1 MRCSH
6 LCALAA
12 TATLTFACGGSQPTA
27 QSPDEYGHEDESY
40 ASEASEGEHKGSD
53 DVEQQGLA
61 EEPKDS
67 DNQSSGGVKEPEF
80 KDGMSVNDAINAVP
94 TGTPGERIDPE
105 TLSIPLKD
113 SALYAPCKISGSQHF
128 TLNVAVWDGRAVGM
142 DIKTQ
147 PNNPALEACLRQQ
160 VSQIRWKDR
169 AKGINQVE
177 YAY

>member
-1 MRCSH
+1 MILIVDDSPTEVH
-6 LCALAA
+6 LMKTALERHGFQTESAA
-12 TATLTFACGGSQPTA
+12 DGAEAILKAKSMKPDLIFMDVVMPGVNGCQATRKLSA
-27 QSPDEYGHEDESY
+27 
-40 ASEASEGEHKGSD
+40 
-53 DVEQQGLA
+53 
-61 EEPKDS
+61 
-67 DNQSSGGVKEPEF
+67 
-80 KDGMSVNDAINAVP
+80 
-94 TGTPGERIDPE
+94 DPE